1 MTAVEELLSLKKKD
15 FTTEN
20 LDKLEELNKRMHD
33 EAENSDFLGLSFITV
48 ALFDLV
54 ILTLKQEKL
63 KGGEE

>member
-1 MTAVEELLSLKKKD
+1 MTAVEELLSLKKED

-33 EAENSDFLGLSFITV
+33 EAENSDFLCPSFITV